1 MLDFTHQL
9 IDDSVVISLIGS
21 LLNEMSKKAVLD
33 MVQTYLEQGKL
44 LFIINCGQLS
54 AINSMGLTLLL
65 NILTKVRNE
74 DGEVILTNIPLPL
87 KKVLIITKLNEIFDL
102 QENIENAL
110 AKYSLPINN

>member
-44 LFIINCGQLS
+44 LFIIKIIQR
-54 AINSMGLTLLL
+54 
-65 NILTKVRNE
+65 ILKMQKIKRSLKVKIKNM
-74 DGEVILTNIPLPL
+74 
-87 KKVLIITKLNEIFDL
+87 
-102 QENIENAL
+102 
-110 AKYSLPINN
+110 Y